1 MFFIVFYGHS
11 KAKIFSLDQFYANI
25 NGITSKLENYCQK
38 LIFHSIF
45 WLVLGK
51 EDKIMICPFFKFS
64 ALEHF
69 CGPKLISW
77 VDIWVVLIWY
87 SFQSVWVNLEGEFEK
102 WTKCTR
108 KMDKMQ
114 RGIKV
119 TCFRCHPKRWNVGVD
134 RQRAEKT
141 EGIQRAYNMAV
152 AILRGDVWFFLINL
166 FKICWSAP
174 SSNKLFLQ

>member
-1 MFFIVFYGHS
+1 MSINVKSAKCLCKMKIWKLKCFFLNSLFFIVFYVHS
-11 KAKIFSLDQFYANI
+11 KAKIFSLDQFCANN

-45 WLVLGK
+45 WLVLGN

-119 TCFRCHPKRWNVGVD
+119 TCYRCHPKQGW
-134 RQRAEKT
+134 
-141 EGIQRAYNMAV
+141 
-152 AILRGDVWFFLINL
+152 
-166 FKICWSAP
+166 
-174 SSNKLFLQ
+174 

>member
-1 MFFIVFYGHS
+1 MKIKVFTNSLFFIVIYGHLNT
-11 KAKIFSLDQFYANI
+11 KIVSFDQFCVNI
-25 NGITSKLENYCQK
+25 DGITSKLEYYCQK
-38 LIFHSIF
+38 LILHPIF
-45 WLVLGK
+45 WLVLGN

-114 RGIKV
+114 KGETWGCKGARREKIIYWGV
-119 TCFRCHPKRWNVGVD
+119 QQWQDSRRCV
-134 RQRAEKT
+134 
-141 EGIQRAYNMAV
+141 I
-152 AILRGDVWFFLINL
+152 FLINK

-174 SSNKLFLQ
+174 SRNKLFLQ

>member
-1 MFFIVFYGHS
+1 MKIKVFTNSLFFYCFLWPFKWQNRFPWSVLCKYWWHKFKTWILLS
-11 KAKIFSLDQFYANI
+11 KI
-25 NGITSKLENYCQK
+25 NFTSN
-38 LIFHSIF
+38 F
-45 WLVLGK
+45 WLVLGN
-51 EDKIMICPFFKFS
+51 EEKIMICSFFKFS

-119 TCFRCHPKRWNVGVD
+119 TCFRCHPKRWNVGV
-134 RQRAEKT
+134 Q
-141 EGIQRAYNMAV
+141 EGAR
-152 AILRGDVWFFLINL
+152 RGYKEPTTWLWQSWEAMCDFLDKQI
-166 FKICWSAP
+166 
-174 SSNKLFLQ
+174 